1 MMVAVRLVR
10 SLPWLVTCLALAAG
24 GLVACGRHGATPGG
38 RSGAGAS
45 MAGTVAGPGEGN
57 AVVVRVV
64 DGDTI
69 KVRIGGRTDR
79 VRLLGIDTPESVKPG
94 TPVQCFA
101 IEASDHTKQLLPTGT
116 RVRLVL
122 DLEPRDRYGRL
133 LAYVYRA
140 SDGLFVNLALA
151 RDGYARTFTYPPNV
165 AHADELVRAVQD
177 ARSADRGLWRTCG
190 VRPSTRGPP

>member
-1 MMVAVRLVR
+1 MMVSVRFAR
-10 SLPWLVTCLALAAG
+10 SIPFVLACLAAALG
-24 GLVACGRHGATPGG
+24 GLVACGRHGPGPGG
-38 RSGAGAS
+38 TGTAAG
-45 MAGTVAGPGEGN
+45 MAGDGGGHGGSN

-69 KVRIGGRTDR
+69 KVRVGGRTDR
-79 VRLLGIDTPESVKPG
+79 VRLIGIDTPESVKPN

-101 IEASDHTKQLLPTGT
+101 LEASDHTKQLLPPGT

-122 DLEPRDRYGRL
+122 DVEPRDRYGRL
-133 LAYVYRA
+133 LAYVYRS

-177 ARSADRGLWRTCG
+177 ARSADRGLWRACG
-190 VRPSTRGPP
+190 VEPATRGPP